1 MGTLHKALKEEVAQ
15 LQQQKIK
22 AEKILGQ
29 FAHKSPQDIIAEM
42 TIQRH
47 RYDETFKAMQ
57 AKENT
62 VILIQHKNKQKQ
74 DLETK
79 IKAAQNGL
87 DNHDLLL
94 ANQLPSHSA
103 HILGSINE
111 DF

>member
-1 MGTLHKALKEEVAQ
+1 MLTE
-15 LQQQKIK
+15 
-22 AEKILGQ
+22 
-29 FAHKSPQDIIAEM
+29 AHKIYIAEM

-62 VILIQHKNKQKQ
+62 VMLIQHKNKQKQ
-74 DLETK
+74 DLEAK

-111 DF
+111 DFLNITANSPLTKEALR